1 MKKPISLIL
10 KQCFNRLSDE
20 QQSEINKVLKSK
32 TGKTFDELL
41 AQAKSDAK
49 DKADASNNN
58 TEVAQQKAKLKEQIS
73 NLKDDL
79 ADAKQ
84 ALDDANSK
92 LNTAKSNLSS
102 IQSKVSSANST
113 LQN

>member
-1 MKKPISLIL
+1 M
-10 KQCFNRLSDE
+10 KQCLIELSDE

-41 AQAKSDAK
+41 AQVKSDAK

-58 TEVAQQKAKLKEQIS
+58 TEIAQQKAKLKEQIS

-84 ALDDANSK
+84 TQPRVMK
-92 LNTAKSNLSS
+92 REKSDG
-102 IQSKVSSANST
+102 KF
-113 LQN
+113 